1 MEKARKWRP
10 SFLSKKPH
18 FDFITAHYLWI
29 VSLALL
35 GSVIIFGAGS
45 GNIAFIDALFF
56 ASGASTQAGL
66 NTVDF
71 NQLNTAQQI
80 VCYLIPLMANPI
92 AINSYVVYLRLYW
105 FEKRFQHLVKEARSK
120 RGTISKSKFKAND
133 HSDAERGVNGRNIT
147 VMRNGQRSRMTN
159 DGILLDNRGMDSTD
173 VKDYEPHGPAHEPAA
188 ASGSASVGMHDVERS
203 GITFA
208 TTVKKSDRQEEDAVK
223 IPMSRSEEE
232 HVAILE
238 RQREDNET
246 LRIPGP
252 RDAERGLRPELVVQ
266 GENEDNL
273 EGLEATFSRP
283 SEYRTPAITIEEP
296 DRRRLRESDG
306 STDKEEVLED
316 AKAAL
321 NAFSFL
327 KPRKPRI
334 FNKKDKKLHHDEDE
348 IHVAPW
354 RIQRRST
361 LSALKTALSR
371 DKDDTTPY
379 LSWEPTIGRNSQF
392 PDLTEEQREELGG
405 IEYRS
410 LKTLALVLAFYFF
423 GFHLMGIIGLVPWI
437 LNMARWGAVVDAA
450 AQNRTWWGF
459 FTSSSAFMDL
469 GFTLTPDSMNSF
481 NTAVWPL
488 LLMSFLIVI
497 GNTGFPV
504 MLRFMIWLMS
514 LAVPRG
520 TGLYEEVRFLLDH
533 PRRCFTLLFP
543 SGATWWL
550 FWLLVILNGLD
561 VIFFIVLDL
570 GSGPVVDMPAGIK
583 VLNGL
588 FEAASTRT
596 AGFSCVN
603 LALLHPGVQVSYMIM
618 MYISVF
624 PIAISVRRTNVY
636 EEDSLGIYGGG
647 EVEEGNSNGNDLSY
661 VGAHLRR
668 QLSFDLWY
676 IFVGLFI
683 LAISEGNRVMA
694 NDFSMFAVLFEIISA
709 YGTVGMS
716 LGYPTVNASLCSQFS
731 VVGKLTLIAM
741 MIRGRHRGLP
751 YGLDRAILLPSE
763 ALHSKEAAD
772 AEARIARQ
780 MSHVSNA
787 TSGMRNNAARRR
799 RSFSGDRAGKLITSF
814 LHPGPPKP
822 PVHLAPSHGV
832 VNANRRSADA
842 GSEDFEPY
850 VTRAVTSSST
860 RRDSANGVSRPRP
873 RTSATNP
880 L

>member
-1 MEKARKWRP
+1 
-10 SFLSKKPH
+10 
-18 FDFITAHYLWI
+18 
-29 VSLALL
+29 
-35 GSVIIFGAGS
+35 
-45 GNIAFIDALFF
+45 
-56 ASGASTQAGL
+56 
-66 NTVDF
+66 
-71 NQLNTAQQI
+71 
-80 VCYLIPLMANPI
+80 
-92 AINSYVVYLRLYW
+92 VYLRLYW

-173 VKDYEPHGPAHEPAA
+173 VKDYEPHESAHEPAA

-208 TTVKKSDRQEEDAVK
+208 TTVKKSDRLEEDAVK

-238 RQREDNET
+238 RQRGDNET

-252 RDAERGLRPELVVQ
+252 RDAERGLLPELVVQ

-273 EGLEATFSRP
+273 EGLEATLSRP

-327 KPRKPRI
+327 KPRRPRI
-334 FNKKDKKLHHDEDE
+334 FNKKDKKLHHEEDE
-348 IHVAPW
+348 IHVH
-354 RIQRRST
+354 IQRRST
-361 LSALKTALSR
+361 LSALRTALSR

-423 GFHLMGIIGLVPWI
+423 GFHLMGIIGLLPWI

-450 AQNRTWWGF
+450 GQSRTWWGF

-504 MLRFMIWLMS
+504 MLRFMIWLLS
-514 LAVPRG
+514 LVVPRG

-561 VIFFIVLDL
+561 VIFFIVLD
-570 GSGPVVDMPAGIK
+570 
-583 VLNGL
+583 
-588 FEAASTRT
+588 
-596 AGFSCVN
+596 
-603 LALLHPGVQVSYMIM
+603 VSPLYP
-618 MYISVF
+618 F
-624 PIAISVRRTNVY
+624 
-636 EEDSLGIYGGG
+636 
-647 EVEEGNSNGNDLSY
+647 
-661 VGAHLRR
+661 
-668 QLSFDLWY
+668 
-676 IFVGLFI
+676 
-683 LAISEGNRVMA
+683 
-694 NDFSMFAVLFEIISA
+694 VLF
-709 YGTVGMS
+709 
-716 LGYPTVNASLCSQFS
+716 
-731 VVGKLTLIAM
+731 
-741 MIRGRHRGLP
+741 LP
-751 YGLDRAILLPSE
+751 
-763 ALHSKEAAD
+763 
-772 AEARIARQ
+772 
-780 MSHVSNA
+780 
-787 TSGMRNNAARRR
+787 
-799 RSFSGDRAGKLITSF
+799 
-814 LHPGPPKP
+814 PPP
-822 PVHLAPSHGV
+822 I
-832 VNANRRSADA
+832 
-842 GSEDFEPY
+842 Y
-850 VTRAVTSSST
+850 
-860 RRDSANGVSRPRP
+860 
-873 RTSATNP
+873 
-880 L
+880 

>member
-1 MEKARKWRP
+1 
-10 SFLSKKPH
+10 
-18 FDFITAHYLWI
+18 
-29 VSLALL
+29 
-35 GSVIIFGAGS
+35 
-45 GNIAFIDALFF
+45 
-56 ASGASTQAGL
+56 
-66 NTVDF
+66 
-71 NQLNTAQQI
+71 
-80 VCYLIPLMANPI
+80 MANPI
-92 AINSYVVYLRLYW
+92 SINSYVVYLRLYW

-120 RGTISKSKFKAND
+120 RGTISKSKAKAHD
-133 HSDAERGVNGRNIT
+133 HADVERGVNGRNIT

-173 VKDYEPHGPAHEPAA
+173 VKDYEPDESAA
-188 ASGSASVGMHDVERS
+188 ASGSAAVGMHDVGRS

-208 TTVKKSDRQEEDAVK
+208 STVKKSDRQEEDAVK

-266 GENEDNL
+266 GENDDNL
-273 EGLEATFSRP
+273 EGLEATLSRP

-334 FNKKDKKLHHDEDE
+334 FSKKDKKLHHEEDQV
-348 IHVAPW
+348 HAPQW

-423 GFHLMGIIGLVPWI
+423 GFHLMGVIGLVPWI
-437 LNMARWGAVVDAA
+437 LNMSRWGAVVDAA
-450 AQNRTWWGF
+450 GQDRTWWGF

-504 MLRFMIWLMS
+504 MLRFMIWLLS
-514 LAVPRG
+514 LVVPRG

-561 VIFFIVLDL
+561 VIFFIVLDVSFLHPFVLFLSPPLLTMTKL
-570 GSGPVVDMPAGIK
+570 GSGPVVDMPTGIK
-583 VLNGL
+583 ILNGL

-716 LGYPTVNASLCSQFS
+716 LGYTSVNASLCSQFS

-741 MIRGRHRGLP
+741 MVRGRHRGLP

-772 AEARIARQ
+772 AEARMARQ

-799 RSFSGDRAGKLITSF
+799 RSFSGDRAGKLLTSF

-822 PVHLAPSHGV
+822 PVHLAPSHVGV
-832 VNANRRSADA
+832 VNPNRRSMDA

-850 VTRAVTSSST
+850 ATRAVTSSSM
-860 RRDSANGVSRPRP
+860 RRDSANGVPRPRP